1 NVYPKPQ
8 PPVVADLYLCT
19 DDVPQPLTA
28 TGQGLLWYA
37 NATGGTGSA
46 AAPVPNTAV
55 AGTTTYYVSQTVNGC
70 ESDRAAIT
78 VDVAEKAIA
87 AFTVSR
93 DTVCQGDTLTLLA
106 GGPNAA
112 GAVYDWTT
120 GGADIVSGAGQGP
133 VVIRTRDAGV
143 RVLKL
148 EVTNRHCT
156 ATEIHEIYVR
166 PAREVRLY

>member
-1 NVYPKPQ
+1 APAVTPVYNYCPGDVAVPLQATGQNLLWYYGSMGATPQATAPVPSTASPNTFIWYVTQTGTNGCESPAATVTVNVYPKPQ

-87 AFTVSR
+87 AFTVS
-93 DTVCQGDTLTLLA
+93 
-106 GGPNAA
+106 
-112 GAVYDWTT
+112 
-120 GGADIVSGAGQGP
+120 
-133 VVIRTRDAGV
+133 
-143 RVLKL
+143 
-148 EVTNRHCT
+148 
-156 ATEIHEIYVR
+156 
-166 PAREVRLY
+166 